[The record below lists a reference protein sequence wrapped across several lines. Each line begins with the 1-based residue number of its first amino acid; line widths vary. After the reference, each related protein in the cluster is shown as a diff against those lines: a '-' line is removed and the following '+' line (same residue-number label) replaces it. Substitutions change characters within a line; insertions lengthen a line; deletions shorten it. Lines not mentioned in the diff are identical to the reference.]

1 MKRIILL
8 LSIILVCFV
17 ATAQKSYSSFS
28 DIPGICV
35 VYKESNGNFINLV
48 NVNEGYIVRYRDS
61 ENKKAYTAQVFITK
75 GFNTQIDLI
84 RMLEGEG
91 SDFDTIIKPKLENLF
106 FYTDYNMR
114 QNLPSAFVSTKK
126 DILSGEIIKT
136 GTVDFFIPITNLIC
150 EKDGKGN
157 ILTQCIQFGLVK
169 PQELSDFFD
178 SPDIPPVNNREMNK
192 VAVKEYSKI
201 NFNDFILNLPA
212 NYTLQN
218 GYYVIDD
225 TTKQDSVIYTD
236 LISLS
241 SMGLTDI
248 YAYIMLDLLSTS
260 TNAIVVP
267 DSFKMEKIGDAIC
280 VTYDVITC
288 QYWELNTIKLCL
300 FSSDGDNFD
309 ILRIN
314 GYASFIE
321 KNIDM
326 INKIIADAK
335 VITD

>member
-8 LSIILVCFV
+8 LSIIFVCSV

-84 RMLEGEG
+84 RMLEGEE

-169 PQELSDFFD
+169 PQELLGFF
-178 SPDIPPVNNREMNK
+178 
-192 VAVKEYSKI
+192 
-201 NFNDFILNLPA
+201 
-212 NYTLQN
+212 
-218 GYYVIDD
+218 
-225 TTKQDSVIYTD
+225 
-236 LISLS
+236 
-241 SMGLTDI
+241 
-248 YAYIMLDLLSTS
+248 
-260 TNAIVVP
+260 
-267 DSFKMEKIGDAIC
+267 
-280 VTYDVITC
+280 
-288 QYWELNTIKLCL
+288 
-300 FSSDGDNFD
+300 
-309 ILRIN
+309 
-314 GYASFIE
+314 
-321 KNIDM
+321 
-326 INKIIADAK
+326 
-335 VITD
+335 